1 MIMSIISTTLEV
13 LGSSAT
19 VAGLL
24 LGIAASAAA
33 GMWIGSKKIRGV
45 SLGVGGV
52 MFTAMLWGWGVWHG
66 HVEAKETIEFLRDFG
81 LVLFVFAIG
90 MQVGPGFLGRLRSD
104 GLKFNLLAAL
114 SVILSCCVAGL
125 AWFLLNLS
133 GSQAVGVLS
142 GAVTNTPGL
151 AAASQAIKEIPNAET
166 RAVEIASASYALAY
180 PIGILGLIGV
190 LIVLRFVCRKDP
202 YVATPIDVGPTLDRT
217 SVKIAN
223 PALVGKT
230 VEQFRH
236 LSGGK
241 VIISRL
247 CRSQG
252 SCVPRRDA
260 VLGIGDDLVVVG
272 VKDELS
278 RARALAGADAANDLI
293 EHEGE
298 LQSRLLLVTHHQV
311 VGRTLAELDVLSKH
325 GVIVTRLIRAGI
337 EMLAAPEIELHLGDR
352 IRAVGTQESLERL
365 AAEMGD
371 NLKELEHP
379 RLVPMLAGIALGVII
394 GVIPIAL
401 PGMPA
406 PLKLGLAGGPLVI
419 AILAS
424 GLGRVGRLDF
434 YITNAAAL
442 LMRDLGI
449 VLFLAC
455 VGLKAGGTFIDQLV
469 SGDGWLI
476 VGIGAVIT
484 IVPAVIVSIIARIW
498 LKLPFA
504 DLAGLLAGSQTDPP
518 ALAFANATAGSEAP
532 ARVYATVYPLTM
544 LMRVGSAQALVM
556 LWYFTR

>member
-1 MIMSIISTTLEV
+1 MSIFSSTIEV

-52 MFTAMLWGWGVWHG
+52 MFTAMLWGWGIWHG
-66 HVEAKETIEFLRDFG
+66 KVEAKETIEFLRDFG

-104 GLKFNLLAAL
+104 GLKYNLLAAL

-151 AAASQAIKEIPNAET
+151 AAASQAIKEIPNAEA

-180 PIGILGLIGV
+180 PIGILGLIAV
-190 LIVLRFVCRKDP
+190 LIVLKFVCRKDP
-202 YVATPIDVGPTLDRT
+202 HIATPVDTGPALQRVG
-217 SVKIAN
+217 VKIAN
-223 PALVGKT
+223 PALAGKS
-230 VEQFRH
+230 VEQFRL

-247 CRSQG
+247 CRCHG
-252 SCVPRRDA
+252 SCVPKRET
-260 VLGIGDDLVVVG
+260 VLGLGDDLVVVG
-272 VKDELS
+272 IKDELN
-278 RARALAGADAANDLI
+278 RARALAGADAENELVDQ
-293 EHEGE
+293 EGE
-298 LQSRLLLVTHHQV
+298 LQSRLILVTHHQV
-311 VGRTLAELDVLSKH
+311 VGRTLAEMDSLSRH

-337 EMLAAPEIELHLGDR
+337 EMLAAPELELHLGDR
-352 IRAVGTQESLERL
+352 IRAVGIQESLERL

-371 NLKELEHP
+371 SLKELEHP

-484 IVPAVIVSIIARIW
+484 IVPAIIVSIIARVW